1 MCASKA
7 RQQYTPMGLFFF
19 FYSYQN
25 ETLHNES
32 THEK

>member
-19 FYSYQN
+19 QN